1 MITTCFCRSVRV
13 ILLIIITADIY
24 MQKSRQM
31 GHIISDDVQPN
42 EVDMPNKESFHQNT
56 QEIASVHRVRLPPR
70 QNLVKEITSSVK
82 ETFFADDPLRP
93 FKDKSRSR
101 KCILGLQ
108 TIFPILEWGRHY
120 NLQKLRGDFIS
131 GLTIAS
137 LCIPQVNKKYLKIY
151 YCSFDILQVNIS

>member
-1 MITTCFCRSVRV
+1 
-13 ILLIIITADIY
+13 
-24 MQKSRQM
+24 MQKSHQM
-31 GHIISDDVQPN
+31 GHTISDEVQTN
-42 EVDMPNKESFHQNT
+42 EAGMPDKESLPQST
-56 QEIASVHRVRLPPR
+56 QEIPSVHRVRLPPR
-70 QNLVKEITSSVK
+70 QNLIKEITSSLK

-120 NLQKLRGDFIS
+120 NLRKLRGDFIS

-137 LCIPQVNKKYLKIY
+137 LCIPQVSKKYLKIY
-151 YCSFDILQVNIS
+151 NCSFDILQMNIS